1 MWDEVFNTSWYFEAL
16 KNLGHLFFHHPF
28 LFCVF
33 SFPLYLLQLLPEKT
47 CWPDLSGSSCRG
59 ALILPSAFFP
69 PPLYGSQPHK
79 QPRPVPHKVLQPLS
93 LVYSAQMY
101 LCSTNLHFYCTH
113 YHCWW
118 RLHTGHCYASPSPLS
133 PIWKYFLQSPSCACN
148 LDPTCS
154 MIW

>member
-1 MWDEVFNTSWYFEAL
+1 MSFFNTSWYFEAL
-16 KNLGHLFFHHPF
+16 KNFRHLFFHQPFSLLYF
-28 LFCVF
+28 LFSSLTLTPGENVLTRF
-33 SFPLYLLQLLPEKT
+33 EREQLSRGTYSPISLFP
-47 CWPDLSGSSCRG
+47 
-59 ALILPSAFFP
+59 APSIWVAAP
-69 PPLYGSQPHK
+69 QAA
-79 QPRPVPHKVLQPLS
+79 QTVPHKVLQPLS

-118 RLHTGHCYASPSPLS
+118 RLHTGHRHASPSPLS
-133 PIWKYFLQSPSCACN
+133 PICKYFLQSSRCAYN